1 MPIPVPRIR
10 AKQVTGSPLVR
21 AVQISRLSP
30 EAVLCRVSKYAHDPD
45 TLEIERRR
53 AISRHTPLHC
63 RRAITVA
70 PGRQT
75 DWREFTFLS
84 NEDRRIDEI

>member
-10 AKQVTGSPLVR
+10 ANQVTGSPLIR

-45 TLEIERRR
+45 TLEIEGRL
-53 AISRHTPLHC
+53 AILRHTALHC
-63 RRAITVA
+63 HRAFTAA
-70 PGRQT
+70 PARQT
-75 DWREFTFLS
+75 DSSELTFLWD
-84 NEDRRIDEI
+84 EDRRIDEI